1 MRGWR
6 WGLAVGL
13 ILLANPGATWPAAA
27 EAHADAKAAETKAAE
42 AKQGQAPA
50 RLICPICGRVA
61 DPDYGTKASHTLAR
75 GATNALLGWTE
86 MIRQP
91 AQEAKEGHSVFTG
104 LNKGITRSL
113 TRTFAG
119 LGELAT
125 FWSPKDRQGR
135 YVHFAEDCPLC
146 MGRQK

>member
-6 WGLAVGL
+6 WGWALGL
-13 ILLANPGATWPAAA
+13 ILLAGRGSAWAAAA
-27 EAHADAKAAETKAAE
+27 EAKAEAKPADAKQERPAA
-42 AKQGQAPA
+42 
-50 RLICPICGRVA
+50 RMVCPICGRVT
-61 DPDYGTKASHTLAR
+61 DPDYGTKAGHTLAR

-119 LGELAT
+119 IGELAT